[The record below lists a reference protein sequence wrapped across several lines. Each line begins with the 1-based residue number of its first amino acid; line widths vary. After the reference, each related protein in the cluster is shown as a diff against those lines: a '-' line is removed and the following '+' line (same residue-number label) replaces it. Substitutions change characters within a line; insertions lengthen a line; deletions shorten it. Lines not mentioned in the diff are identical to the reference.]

1 MEPFDIGK
9 SSLDSGDFDSAVR
22 YFTEAIRSAPLRGEA
37 YDYRGCAFGNSG
49 HIDSAVADF
58 TEAIRL
64 CPTDAYAYH
73 CRGLAHYKAG
83 RLGEAVADLSEAV
96 RLNRGTA
103 GRESFRVCLCEL
115 RLRQRPRGFYGSY
128 PTGP

>member
-22 YFTEAIRSAPLRGEA
+22 YFTEAIRFRASRGEA
-37 YDYRGCAFGNSG
+37 YDYRGCASG
-49 HIDSAVADF
+49 IAATSTAPVADF

-96 RLNRGTA
+96 RLNPAHPDAYFFRGCA
-103 GRESFRVCLCEL
+103 FVNSDCDKA
-115 RLRQRPRGFYGSY
+115 
-128 PTGP
+128 